1 MSRKRG
7 WGLWD
12 GMGFVGWKRTKSRE
26 AGMWGLKPFRGTA
39 SGIKP
44 ENSFSALSPL
54 LPTVGCFAPHS
65 HPSPPEKKAASRKKS
80 RLRRKK
86 HGYGLPD
93 RIVDADSC
101 RGYGC
106 EGLGVDGMWGRWVLE
121 RVGSGQFR
129 SIHTHRY
136 TPIDTHSCSHARATT
151 PYSPLFPNRISLFLT
166 NPLFVNFPSRQSK
179 HSSVEPALFCMSHG
193 KKRNKIKYVGIK
205 FGNNTKLFYLCGN
218 FSLIVEGCKKP

>member
-1 MSRKRG
+1 
-7 WGLWD
+7 
-12 GMGFVGWKRTKSRE
+12 
-26 AGMWGLKPFRGTA
+26 MWGLKPLRGTT

-54 LPTVGCFAPHS
+54 SPTVGCFAPHS

-86 HGYGLPD
+86 TAAMACLTESWMPTVAGGMAVRDL
-93 RIVDADSC
+93 V
-101 RGYGC
+101 GM
-106 EGLGVDGMWGRWVLE
+106 GMWGRWALE

-129 SIHTHRY
+129 SIHTHAP
-136 TPIDTHSCSHARATT
+136 TRATT

-179 HSSVEPALFCMSHG
+179 HPAVELVLFWMSYA